1 MDRNLSFMLALCAC
15 ITGAAAQPRDASVFA
30 HTYGNLPVV
39 KAYHLSAEQE
49 VGFSNADNHRSCFWL
64 AWEFPSANPLDSL
77 MIQGDSSHSAW
88 GPVETPDDAT
98 ITLKLAW
105 GTAGLYVLF
114 EVVDDTS
121 FSYASATD
129 YMNDVLELFLDP
141 HSGRQL
147 YSADT
152 HYFPDVDISQLT
164 ETYDHFQVRLGGNE
178 PVEQFSLNWWNPSVV
193 GKGCTQPAQC
203 VLYQRNLTFPEADQT
218 WGMKIEIIPPRG
230 DETNIPRQEWLIPW
244 ALYGQPP
251 GNGTPPAE
259 GDRLA
264 MCFGYNDRDNAMEPS
279 ASAIRWR
286 NAADPYTT
294 ATDPATD
301 HTTTVDSWG
310 EIEFAGD
317 LLTMT
322 SLTQCEIECACSMCC
337 SCVDNAQEPLHPIHR
352 IEQPKPLRTEYF
364 TLSGRRVTD
373 PHAVPLYSAL
383 LKRSVLVNGVA
394 NVKKI
399 VQGIKNNAP
408 AKKMVKYGCY

>member
-1 MDRNLSFMLALCAC
+1 MF
-15 ITGAAAQPRDASVFA
+15 
-30 HTYGNLPVV
+30 
-39 KAYHLSAEQE
+39 E
-49 VGFSNADNHRSCFWL
+49 V
-64 AWEFPSANPLDSL
+64 
-77 MIQGDSSHSAW
+77 I
-88 GPVETPDDAT
+88 DDAW
-98 ITLKLAW
+98 I
-105 GTAGLYVLF
+105 GYV
-114 EVVDDTS
+114 S
-121 FSYASATD
+121 PID
-129 YMNDVLELFLDP
+129 YENDCVEFFLDP
-141 HSGRQL
+141 HSGEQL
-147 YSADT
+147 YSAGT
-152 HYFPDVDISQLT
+152 PYFTAVDISQLNANFI
-164 ETYDHFQVRLGGNE
+164 EYQFRFGGNPPAIEITMHQWSAELVAQGCIQPRQCE
-178 PVEQFSLNWWNPSVV
+178 PYIRYMIDIPIDPLGF
-193 GKGCTQPAQC
+193 GIKI
-203 VLYQRNLTFPEADQT
+203 EAIPFRSDQT
-218 WGMKIEIIPPRG
+218 
-230 DETNIPRQEWLIPW
+230 NIRQQEWMIPW
-244 ALYGQPP
+244 KFYGNSSNTHP
-251 GNGTPPAE
+251 PPAE
-259 GDRLA
+259 NDRRA
-264 MCFGYNDRDNAMEPS
+264 MCFGYNDRDDGLEPS